1 MGATVYKDFFYARI
15 GEKLERVFN
24 ERGVGER

>member
-1 MGATVYKDFFYARI
+1 MGATVYKDFLYARI
-15 GEKLERVFN
+15 GEKLECVFD